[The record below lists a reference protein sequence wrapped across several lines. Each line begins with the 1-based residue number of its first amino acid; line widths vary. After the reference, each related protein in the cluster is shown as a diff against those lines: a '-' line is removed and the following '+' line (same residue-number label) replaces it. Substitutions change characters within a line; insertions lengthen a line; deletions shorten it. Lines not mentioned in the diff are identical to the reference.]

1 MCSSDLFPLAMIS
14 PPARNFLNSSFVNLQ
29 SLRDI
34 EAEPVLEMHP
44 ADAQARGIQDGDGIR
59 VFNQRGT
66 YHCKA
71 RLNNRARPGVVNG
84 LGIWWRKLG
93 LNGTNVNELT
103 SQNLTDIGRA
113 PVFYDCCVEVAVL
126 K

>member
-1 MCSSDLFPLAMIS
+1 
-14 PPARNFLNSSFVNLQ
+14 VNLQ
-29 SLRDI
+29 SLRAI
-34 EAEPVLEMHP
+34 EIEPVLEMHP
-44 ADAQARGIQDGDGIR
+44 LDAKARGIHHGD
-59 VFNQRGT
+59 VVSVYNQRGN

-71 RLNNRARPGVVNG
+71 QINNRARPGVVNG
-84 LGIWWRKLG
+84 LGVWWRKLG

-113 PVFYDCCVEVAVL
+113 PVFYDCCVEVAAL